1 MVFSFSY
8 FNGLFDAGMAF
19 TFLPRGRAISARYII
34 DKTYIGSLSAALRPG
49 RLKVQGIY
57 IDKTYFGSLGASLGG
72 LDGFSFCIGWRR
84 TGVTGLKKKN
94 KSTHDGRITKR

>member
-34 DKTYIGSLSAALRPG
+34 DKTYFGSLSAAL
-49 RLKVQGIY
+49 
-57 IDKTYFGSLGASLGG
+57 GG
-72 LDGFSFCIGWRR
+72 LEG
-84 TGVTGLKKKN
+84 
-94 KSTHDGRITKR
+94 